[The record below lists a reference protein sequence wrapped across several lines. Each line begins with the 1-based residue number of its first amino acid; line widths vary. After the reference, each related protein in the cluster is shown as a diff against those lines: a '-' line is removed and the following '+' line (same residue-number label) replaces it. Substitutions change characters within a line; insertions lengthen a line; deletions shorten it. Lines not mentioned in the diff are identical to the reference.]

1 MRGGQRTFDEVANR
15 YARIRINRYGH
26 GGISYSRGSKM
37 RVLNVRQC
45 VGGLLA
51 QYLVTSVPAA
61 VAAAPPNLS
70 VDIVAPD
77 RIIRLM
83 LGGTL
88 TACRR
93 ARRRGRAPL
102 E

>member
-1 MRGGQRTFDEVANR
+1 
-15 YARIRINRYGH
+15 
-26 GGISYSRGSKM
+26 M

-51 QYLVTSVPAA
+51 LYLVTSVPAA
-61 VAAAPPNLS
+61 AMAAPPSLA

-77 RIIRLM
+77 RVNRLM

-93 ARRRGRAPL
+93 GRRRGRAPV